1 MVTLYVSRAVLEG
14 CDDTV
19 LSCVLTCQ
27 VAVACLCCC
36 GAGDGVVDSRKRWRS
51 RVGDV
56 VHAVIQRWRATV
68 ALCHRHLRQPEG
80 QSLSQLVM
88 MVLAGWSPFSFP
100 FLPSHIASSLLPPSP
115 SPSLS
120 PVHAFEEGSP
130 PGKFLIF
137 YIAFYIYCIL
147 RYVKLIFFIYGFV
160 VRKYWKWRNAWV
172 FAQ

>member
-115 SPSLS
+115 L
-120 PVHAFEEGSP
+120 P
-130 PGKFLIF
+130 PCPLPMLLKRGHLQENFWYSTLHSTF
-137 YIAFYIYCIL
+137 IAFCDM
-147 RYVKLIFFIYGFV
+147 
-160 VRKYWKWRNAWV
+160 
-172 FAQ
+172 